1 MVSFVLVDID
11 SYFYRPAVGDKK
23 RLIKTPADDYSGIEM
38 DNLAFEQVDEEP
50 ILAQDTAVDV

>member
-1 MVSFVLVDID
+1 MI
-11 SYFYRPAVGDKK
+11 KK
-23 RLIKTPADDYSGIEM
+23 RLIKTPADNYSGIEM